1 MGNNGMNILAK
12 KRKHVCLILLLILC
26 MLFMVGCGKLG
37 EKEAESIVKKACR
50 IPDSFVKVNYQVD
63 EKTGLAFLD
72 FKAKNA
78 LGVEIPGR
86 AYFKVTK
93 DKVEGIDTEGVPPN
107 VVEEFAK
114 NNPNEFAECVASYK
128 KLESIVNKSDFDFKM
143 FRSSLDDLEV
153 NNNNYFTWSSLK
165 KQTLVINRRI
175 KQFNEA
181 AKNAPPSVL
190 KHFEKFPRTYF
201 NVILNGDYM
210 SGWNAE
216 FKKGLTEYPNKD

>member
-1 MGNNGMNILAK
+1 MWRLVM
-12 KRKHVCLILLLILC
+12 KRRRAFSILILMLC
-26 MLFMVGCGKLG
+26 MIFLIGCGKTG

-50 IPDSFVKVNYQVD
+50 IPDSFVKVDYQVN

-93 DKVEGIDTEGVPPN
+93 DKVEGIDTEGVPPK

-114 NNPNEFAECVASYK
+114 DNPNEFAECVAYYK
-128 KLESIVNKSDFDFKM
+128 KLNEIANKSDFDFKM
-143 FRSSLDDLEV
+143 FRSTLDNIEV
-153 NNNNYFTWSSLK
+153 DNNNYFNWSTLK
-165 KQTLVINRRI
+165 KETLTINRRI
-175 KQFNEA
+175 KQFNDA
-181 AKNAPPSVL
+181 AKDAPQAVL

-201 NVILNGDYM
+201 NVILNGNYM

-216 FKKGLTEYPNKD
+216 FKKGLTEYPNND

>member
-1 MGNNGMNILAK
+1 M
-12 KRKHVCLILLLILC
+12 KRRRAFSILILMLC
-26 MLFMVGCGKLG
+26 MIFLIGCGKTG

-50 IPDSFVKVNYQVD
+50 IPDSFVKVDYQVN

-93 DKVEGIDTEGVPPN
+93 DKVEGIDTEGVPPK

-114 NNPNEFAECVASYK
+114 DNPNEFAECVACYK
-128 KLESIVNKSDFDFKM
+128 KLNEIANKSDFDFKM
-143 FRSSLDDLEV
+143 FRSTLDNFDFD
-153 NNNNYFTWSSLK
+153 NNNYFNWSTLK
-165 KQTLVINRRI
+165 KETLTINRRI
-175 KQFNEA
+175 KQFNDA
-181 AKNAPPSVL
+181 AKDAPQAVL

-201 NVILNGDYM
+201 NVILNGNYM

-216 FKKGLTEYPNKD
+216 FKKGLTEYPNND

>member
-1 MGNNGMNILAK
+1 M
-12 KRKHVCLILLLILC
+12 KRRRAFSILILMLC
-26 MLFMVGCGKLG
+26 MIFLIGCGKTG

-50 IPDSFVKVNYQVD
+50 IPDSFVKVDYQVN

-93 DKVEGIDTEGVPPN
+93 DKVEGIDTEGVPPK

-114 NNPNEFAECVASYK
+114 DNPNEFAECVAYYK
-128 KLESIVNKSDFDFKM
+128 KLNEIANKSDFDFKM
-143 FRSSLDDLEV
+143 FRSTLDNIEV
-153 NNNNYFTWSSLK
+153 DNNNYFNWSTLK
-165 KQTLVINRRI
+165 KETLTINRRI
-175 KQFNEA
+175 KQFNDA
-181 AKNAPPSVL
+181 AKDAPQAVL

-201 NVILNGDYM
+201 NVILNGNYM

-216 FKKGLTEYPNKD
+216 FKKGLTEYPNND

>member
-1 MGNNGMNILAK
+1 M
-12 KRKHVCLILLLILC
+12 LC
-26 MLFMVGCGKLG
+26 MLVLVGCGKAG

-50 IPDSFVKVNYQVD
+50 IPDSFVKVDYQVN

-93 DKVEGIDTEGVPPN
+93 DKVEGIDTEGVTPK
-107 VVEEFAK
+107 VIEEFDK
-114 NNPNEFAECVASYK
+114 DNPNEFAECIAYYK
-128 KLESIVNKSDFDFKM
+128 KLEAIANKSDFDFKM
-143 FRSSLDDLEV
+143 FRSTLDSIEV
-153 NNNNYFTWSSLK
+153 DNNNYFNWSTLK
-165 KQTLVINRRI
+165 KETLVINRRI

-181 AKNAPPSVL
+181 AKGAPQAVL

-216 FKKGLTEYPNKD
+216 FKKGLTEYPNND